1 MNKSTDTADALQA
14 AAAPTPASDEAQL
27 AQQAAAGDETAFTTI
42 MRRYN
47 RRLFRTARSILHTD
61 ADAEDALQ
69 DGYLQAWRALPSFRA
84 EASLSTWMVR
94 IVANAALA
102 RLRKVR
108 GTSVPLDDVMNE
120 LEDRSAVTDAHGNS
134 PERAIAA
141 VQLHEL
147 LESRI
152 DALPEAFRAVFML
165 RGVEEMSVEEVARA
179 LDIPEATVRTRYFRA
194 RKLMR
199 EALGSVVDRTLRD
212 AFAFDGARCDRMV
225 VGVLAKARAEGLI
238 AGGHH
243 QD

>member
-1 MNKSTDTADALQA
+1 MDIAQA
-14 AAAPTPASDEAQL
+14 SPEPAQTHDEAQL
-27 AQQAAAGDETAFTTI
+27 ARQAAAGDEAAFTVI

-47 RRLFRTARSILHTD
+47 RRLFRTARSILGGD

-69 DGYLQAWRALPSFRA
+69 DGYLQVWRALPGFRG

-102 RLRKVR
+102 RLRKAHHA
-108 GTSVPLDDVMNE
+108 TVPLDDAMNE
-120 LEDRSAVTDAHGNS
+120 PEDRPALTDAHGNG
-134 PERAIAA
+134 PERATAN
-141 VQLHEL
+141 VQLREL
-147 LESRI
+147 LESHI

-199 EALGSVVDRTLRD
+199 DALGNAVDRTLHD
-212 AFAFDGARCDRMV
+212 AFAFDGDRCDRMV
-225 VGVLAKARAEGLI
+225 VGVLARARAEGL
-238 AGGHH
+238 AHS
-243 QD
+243 